1 MALSSEGLVGIN
13 ETTNGHMSQ
22 GLTIQQGTNDDEIF
36 ALKSSN
42 VAQPCTSRAEA
53 DTFFSIRKEQSTSG
67 GARLEAFK
75 DADGVAGACTIIK
88 GVLGEAVDTNKNTSA
103 RSVVE
108 LQAFVTDGSTG
119 QSAPGSNGNCVTI
132 WGGATPRFIFDVEG
146 SAFADVEWTT
156 FDTHDDVA
164 MLHDVEASMVPD
176 TFGKAMKYDAAY
188 LEKVG
193 IIGEG
198 SIREE
203 NGKTR
208 GFINT
213 NKLQMLH
220 HGAIRQ
226 VHQQLQDVKE
236 FYEDKIAALE
246 SRLLRLEA

>member
-1 MALSSEGLVGIN
+1 M
-13 ETTNGHMSQ
+13 TQ
-22 GLTIQQGTNDDEIF
+22 GLTINQGANDNEIF
-36 ALKSSN
+36 ALKSSD
-42 VAQPCTSRAEA
+42 VAQPATALAEA
-53 DTFFSIRKEQSTSG
+53 DTFFTIKKDQGTAG
-67 GARLEAFK
+67 GPILCGYK
-75 DADGVAGACTIIK
+75 DADGVAGACTVIK

-103 RSVVE
+103 RSVIE

-119 QSAPGSNGNCVTI
+119 QAAPGSNGNCVTI

>member
-1 MALSSEGLVGIN
+1 MIV
-13 ETTNGHMSQ
+13 
-22 GLTIQQGTNDDEIF
+22 
-36 ALKSSN
+36 
-42 VAQPCTSRAEA
+42 
-53 DTFFSIRKEQSTSG
+53 
-67 GARLEAFK
+67 
-75 DADGVAGACTIIK
+75 K
-88 GVLGEAVDTNKNTSA
+88 GVLGEAVDANKNTSA

-108 LQAFVTDGSTG
+108 IQAFVTNGSTG
-119 QSAPGSNGNCVTI
+119 QAAPATNGNCLTV
-132 WGGATPRFIFDVEG
+132 WGGATPRFIWDVEG

-156 FDTHDDVA
+156 FDKHDDVA
-164 MLHDVEASMVPD
+164 MLHDIEASLVPD
-176 TFGKAMKYDAAY
+176 TFGKAMKYDAPY

-226 VHQQLQDVKE
+226 VHQQLQDVKD

-246 SRLLRLEA
+246 QRLLRLEA